1 MKMYFHL
8 VIIQKQTVELIIILI
23 SVLFNPFKSEQ
34 VKMI

>member
-8 VIIQKQTVELIIILI
+8 VFIQKQTVELIKVIN
-23 SVLFNPFKSEQ
+23 VLLNPFKSEQ